1 MAAMMPFICI
11 HMNINL
17 LTETQAATKSNLHL
31 IHVFNIRFVVVV
43 VVVVVF
49 PMPDFSPRVEI
60 LWVWVWVNN
69 FNFSM
74 RRTDRN
80 LSIAVVAWTAL
91 LIYAYT
97 ILCFST
103 GNLPNA
109 KVNTRNKT
117 KSFRIYENWDK
128 QNLCACIHAAFKCG
142 NSKLNLFFS
151 FSIFFLHHNR
161 QFTKITVNS
170 SILFQLHD
178 VRFTRHHR
186 TFETFIKR

>member
-60 LWVWVWVNN
+60 LWVWVNN